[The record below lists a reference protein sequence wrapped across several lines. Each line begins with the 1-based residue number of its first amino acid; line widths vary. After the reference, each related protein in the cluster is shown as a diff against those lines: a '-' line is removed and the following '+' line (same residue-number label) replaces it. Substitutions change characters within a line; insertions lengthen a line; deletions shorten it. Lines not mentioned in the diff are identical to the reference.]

1 MRPGQRIGTAGPID
15 CPPPI
20 RTPDSVLAQTAD
32 DSARPDT
39 HDARFIL
46 FPSSADPGLNQE
58 FEVTIPSDTAQGQAV
73 QERIVKM
80 LEDLDFPTRDVF
92 GVRLALEEALVNAIK
107 HGNRMDPAKQV
118 RIHWAI
124 NSESV
129 RIEIE
134 DEGTGFRPEDIPDP
148 TAEENLEKPSGRGI
162 MLMRAFMSE
171 VGYNASGN
179 RVTLVKRRDPSGA
192 AAE

>member
-1 MRPGQRIGTAGPID
+1 V
-15 CPPPI
+15 
-20 RTPDSVLAQTAD
+20 DS
-32 DSARPDT
+32 
-39 HDARFIL
+39 
-46 FPSSADPGLNQE
+46 GLNQA
-58 FEVTIPSDTAQGQAV
+58 FEVSIPSDTAEGQAV

-118 RIHWAI
+118 RIGCAI
-124 NSESV
+124 NSETV

-134 DEGTGFRPEDIPDP
+134 DEGHGFRPSDIPDP

-162 MLMRAFMSE
+162 MLMRAFMTDVSFNE
-171 VGYNASGN
+171 RGN
-179 RVTLVKRRDPSGA
+179 RVTLVKRRDKPAPGD
-192 AAE
+192 

>member
-1 MRPGQRIGTAGPID
+1 MTR
-15 CPPPI
+15 
-20 RTPDSVLAQTAD
+20 DSSV
-32 DSARPDT
+32 
-39 HDARFIL
+39 
-46 FPSSADPGLNQE
+46 PSSVDPVLNQE
-58 FEVTIPSDTAQGQAV
+58 FEVTIPSDTVEGQAV

-107 HGNRMDPAKQV
+107 HGNRMDPTRSV
-118 RIHWAI
+118 RIGWVI

-134 DEGTGFRPEDIPDP
+134 DEGPGFRPSDIPDP

-171 VGYNASGN
+171 VSYNERGN
-179 RVTLVKRRDPSGA
+179 RVVLVKRR
-192 AAE
+192 E